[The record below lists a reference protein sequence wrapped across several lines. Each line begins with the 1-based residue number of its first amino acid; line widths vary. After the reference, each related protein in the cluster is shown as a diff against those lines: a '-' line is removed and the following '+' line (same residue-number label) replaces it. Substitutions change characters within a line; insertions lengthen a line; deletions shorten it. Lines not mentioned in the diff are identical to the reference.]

1 MKTKSII
8 LVGVALSV
16 ALAVVCSAYI
26 YKRVAEKPKLPTIG
40 LVGPFKLMDSEG
52 QMFDAAEL
60 HGKVWIANF
69 FFTTCGDI
77 CPVMTKNMA
86 ALSRTFD
93 QVPSVQLVSV
103 TVNPE
108 SDSPEVLKAYA
119 KEYKAGKNNWRFLTG
134 ERERIKRLVVD
145 QFKLGKIDEPV
156 FHSSYFPLVDRN
168 GYIRGYYDGTDQ
180 EAINQLFK
188 DANVL
193 LKDRF

>member
-1 MKTKSII
+1 MKTKTII
-8 LVGVALSV
+8 IICVGFSLLLSV
-16 ALAVVCSAYI
+16 ICGAYI
-26 YKRVAEKPKLPTIG
+26 FQKVTETPKLPTIG
-40 LVGPFKLMDSEG
+40 LVGGFQLTDSQG
-52 QMFDAAEL
+52 NLFDAQSL

-93 QVPSVQLVSV
+93 QVPSVQLISV

-108 SDSPEVLKAYA
+108 SDSPEILAAYA
-119 KEYKAGKNNWRFLTG
+119 KKYKAGKNNWRFLTG
-134 ERERIKRLVVD
+134 ERERIKRLVVE

-180 EAINQLFK
+180 DEINQLFK